1 MIKITDKL
9 SEHLS
14 LAEVIRSTT
23 AIVEKINNKP
33 TAVDFANLI
42 NLAEHVYE
50 PIWKY
55 MEGMVVIT
63 SGYRSKALNDAV
75 KGSKTSFHCKG
86 MGLDLMTTHPTK
98 TNKDLFEFIRDNLDF
113 TELGWEKYYKGQP
126 VWVHVGYDIKRS
138 KEKEIFTVK

>member
-1 MIKITDKL
+1 MIKITDML

-14 LAEVIRSTT
+14 LADVIRSTT
-23 AIVEKINNKP
+23 ATVKKILNKP
-33 TAVDFANLI
+33 DNTAFENLK

-55 MEGMVVIT
+55 MDGMVVIT
-63 SGYRSKALNDAV
+63 SGYRSKALNEAV
-75 KGSKTSFHCKG
+75 KGSTTSFHCKG
-86 MGLDLMTTHPTK
+86 MALDLMSTHPHK
-98 TNKDLFEFIRDNLDF
+98 TNKDLFNFIKDNLDF

-126 VWVHVGYDIKRS
+126 VWVHIGFDINRR